1 MQLDLSWSRPRS
13 ARAVVL
19 VSLVTTAAS
28 LIAAGPLLVP
38 ATGSPIRVLQAP
50 GNVAIGDVNNDRRPD
65 LVATSS
71 SDRRVAVL
79 LGQGDGGFALPAAG
93 LMEVPENPH
102 EIAVGDL
109 NRDGN
114 LDIALASHESYNV
127 VLLHGDGRG
136 GFRPA
141 ANSPLA
147 MKDGRQPHTHGLGIA
162 DFNADGNPDLATVN
176 SNDDNDVAVAL
187 GDGRGGF
194 TRAGGSPFAVGPAPY
209 PMALGD
215 LDSDGRMDI
224 VVTSTG
230 LSRTSGAA
238 AAAER
243 LTALF
248 GDGRGGFK
256 RSAIPVKTAR
266 TWYAA
271 FGDLNGDG
279 KQDLV
284 TTHTEDRLLSVLLGD
299 GRGKF
304 TELPNSPLDLGEKA
318 WYVAV
323 ADLNHDRHAD
333 VVAAADTGL
342 RVMLGDGRGGFTPA
356 PGSPFATGKGTWR
369 LAVGDVNA
377 DGKADVAA
385 SNLES
390 RSVAVFLGR

>member
-1 MQLDLSWSRPRS
+1 MTSR
-13 ARAVVL
+13 ALVL
-19 VSLVTTAAS
+19 VSLVTTSAGI
-28 LIAAGPLLVP
+28 IAAAPLLVP

-79 LGQGDGGFALPAAG
+79 LGQGDGSFAVQSAA
-93 LMEVPENPH
+93 LVDVPENPH
-102 EIAVGDL
+102 EIALGDL

-127 VLLHGDGRG
+127 VMLHGDGRG
-136 GFRPA
+136 AFRPA

-162 DFNADGNPDLATVN
+162 DFNGDGHPDLVTVN
-176 SNDDNDVAVAL
+176 SDNDNDVAVAL
-187 GDGRGGF
+187 GDGKGAF
-194 TRAGGSPFAVGPAPY
+194 TRAPGSPFPVGPAPY

-215 LDSDGRMDI
+215 VDADGRMDI

-230 LSRTSGAA
+230 LGRQPAGPPAPV
-238 AAAER
+238 ER

-256 RSAIPVKTAR
+256 RSAVPVKTGR
-266 TWYAA
+266 TWFAA
-271 FGDLNGDG
+271 LGDLNGDG

-299 GRGKF
+299 GRGGF
-304 TELPNSPLDLGEKA
+304 TEVPGSPFNLGQKA
-318 WYVAV
+318 WYLGIT
-323 ADLNHDRHAD
+323 DLNRDRHAD
-333 VVAAADTGL
+333 VVAAAETGL
-342 RVMLGDGRGGFTPA
+342 RVMLGDGRGGFTEA
-356 PGSPFATGKGTWR
+356 AGSPFATGKGTWR
-369 LAVGDVNA
+369 LALGDLDA
-377 DGKADVAA
+377 DGKPDVAA

-390 RSVAVFLGR
+390 RTVSVLLGR

>member
-1 MQLDLSWSRPRS
+1 MS
-13 ARAVVL
+13 ARALVL
-19 VSLVTTAAS
+19 GSLVATAAGT
-28 LIAAGPLLVP
+28 IAAGPLLVP
-38 ATGSPIRVLQAP
+38 AAGSPIRVLRAP

-79 LGQGDGGFALPAAG
+79 LGQGNGAFAVQSAVLVD
-93 LMEVPENPH
+93 VPENPH
-102 EIAVGDL
+102 EIALGDL

-141 ANSPLA
+141 ANFPLA

-162 DFNADGNPDLATVN
+162 DFNGDGRPDLVTVN

-187 GDGRGGF
+187 GDGKGGF
-194 TRAGGSPFAVGPAPY
+194 TRAPGSPFAVGPAPY

-215 LDSDGRMDI
+215 VDADGRMDI

-230 LSRTSGAA
+230 LNRSASRPSAPV
-238 AAAER
+238 ES

-256 RSAIPVKTAR
+256 RSAVPVKTGR
-266 TWYAA
+266 TWFAA
-271 FGDLNGDG
+271 LGDLNGDG
-279 KQDLV
+279 RQDLV
-284 TTHTEDRLLSVLLGD
+284 TTHTEDRLLSVLIGD
-299 GRGKF
+299 GRGGF
-304 TELPNSPLDLGEKA
+304 TERPDSPFDLGQKA
-318 WYVAV
+318 WYVGLTDV
-323 ADLNHDRHAD
+323 NGDRHAD
-333 VVAAADTGL
+333 VVAAAETGL
-342 RVMLGDGRGGFTPA
+342 RVMLGDGRGGFTHA

-369 LAVGDVNA
+369 LALGDLDA
-377 DGKADVAA
+377 DGKPDVAA

-390 RSVAVFLGR
+390 HTVAVFLGR